1 MTTPRRRLRPR
12 TGTARPNDEGA
23 RVTLSPPLDLDNT
36 RPDRDGPDLGVPPCR
51 NCDVVRELAFCADLT
66 ADEIRKL
73 ATVRC
78 HTQLPANITVFRE
91 GDAAD
96 HVYSI
101 SSGAVKL
108 YKLLSDGRRQVI
120 GFLFSGDMFG
130 LAVDG
135 GYAYTA
141 ETLTPTQL
149 CRFTYR
155 RLDSA
160 LGEIPRL
167 ERKLFA
173 MTVKDLVAAQEQ
185 MLLLGRKT
193 AKEKLATF
201 LLTLSRQAEAQGH
214 PPSPL
219 ALPMSR
225 ADIADYLGLTIET
238 VSRVFTQL
246 KRDGAIGLPDAG
258 HVVLL
263 TPEGLKDLAEGSGAA

>member
-1 MTTPRRRLRPR
+1 M
-12 TGTARPNDEGA
+12 
-23 RVTLSPPLDLDNT
+23 PPLDFET
-36 RPDRDGPDLGVPPCR
+36 HRTEREVVPDIAAPPCR
-51 NCDVVRELAFCADLT
+51 NCDVVREIAFCADLGQ
-66 ADEIRKL
+66 DEVKRL

-78 HTQLPANITVFRE
+78 HAHLPASFTLFRE

-101 SSGAVKL
+101 SNGTVKL
-108 YKLLSDGRRQVI
+108 YKLMSDGRRQII

-130 LAVDG
+130 LAIDG

-141 ETLTPTQL
+141 ETVSPTQV
-149 CRFTYR
+149 CRFPHRKLET
-155 RLDSA
+155 L

-167 ERKLFA
+167 ERRMFSMA
-173 MTVKDLVAAQEQ
+173 VKDLVAAQEQ

-193 AKEKLATF
+193 AREKVATF
-201 LLTLSRQAEAQGH
+201 LLKLSRRAELQGQ
-214 PPSPL
+214 PGSPI

-238 VSRVFTQL
+238 VSRTFTQL
-246 KRDGAIGLPDAG
+246 KRDGIIGLPASG

-263 TPEGLKDLAEGSGAA
+263 DAGGLKDLAEGAAA